1 MDHESI
7 KLILESNATMDLGAK
22 LKDTDFP
29 AIALPDNY
37 KVSSLEVFQEHRNY
51 FRAGFS
57 TTHITSFASYYAGM
71 DSAPVVYVDPS
82 KMTAA
87 CIYDIGT
94 IEKPGHC
101 THASRVELLKAPAF
115 REFEHIAGG
124 EITQRRAAEFIEDW
138 APFINAFD
146 EEGKEIL
153 AKNLVATIRR
163 ITVESLANVDSSV
176 GNYAQ
181 SKSTIQ
187 SVEAKSS
194 AGSLPAVIVL
204 TVVPYAGLPEYEFNF
219 RMTIKTEDSIGLI
232 FRRIREEEDS
242 EKIADSFVEVL
253 KGLLPEDSGFLQGI
267 YSS

>member
-7 KLILESNATMDLGAK
+7 KLILESNAAMDLGAK
-22 LKDTDFP
+22 VKDTAFP
-29 AIALPDNY
+29 AVALPDNY
-37 KVSSLEVFQEHRNY
+37 KVSSLEGFQEHRNY
-51 FRAGFS
+51 FRAEFS
-57 TTHITSFASYYAGM
+57 TTHITSFTSYYAGM

-82 KMTAA
+82 RMTAA
-87 CIYDIGT
+87 CIYDIGS

-101 THASRVELLKAPAF
+101 KHQSSLNLLKTPSFA
-115 REFEHIAGG
+115 EFERLAGK
-124 EITQRRAAEFIEDW
+124 ELTQRRAAEFIEDW
-138 APFINAFD
+138 ALFINAFD
-146 EEGKEIL
+146 EEGKEIMP
-153 AKNLVATIRR
+153 KNLIATIRR

-176 GNYAQ
+176 GNYSQ
-181 SKSTIQ
+181 NKSAMQ

-204 TVVPYAGLPEYEFNF
+204 SVVPYAGLPEYEFNF
-219 RMTIKTEDSIGLI
+219 RMTIKTDDSIGFI

-253 KGLLPEDSGFLQGI
+253 KGLLPADSGFLQGI